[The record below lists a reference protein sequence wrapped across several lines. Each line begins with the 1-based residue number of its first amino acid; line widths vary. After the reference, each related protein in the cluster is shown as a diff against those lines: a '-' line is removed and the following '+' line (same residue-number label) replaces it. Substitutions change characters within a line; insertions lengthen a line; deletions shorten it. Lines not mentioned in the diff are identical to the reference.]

1 MYVTT
6 IHPSVTNGLTFFPQ
20 KQDFQDYLLY
30 NTNFDTSWQMWLQG
44 PVMTF
49 MMFSFMNPAPCLAK
63 LKLYFMTALAYR

>member
-1 MYVTT
+1 MK
-6 IHPSVTNGLTFFPQ
+6 NGLTFFSQ

-30 NTNFDTSWQMWLQG
+30 NTNFDTSWHMWLQG

-49 MMFSFMNPAPCLAK
+49 MMFSFMNPTPCLAK